1 MLPAIRSLR
10 AELPHPPTSKWGA
23 SSAYI
28 RSRSAHSAV
37 GFNPRV
43 YEHARL
49 MRVRYDFLYKP
60 IPAFAVGALDV
71 IAKSVFLN
79 IRNRVLQV
87 ALLFMEEGLPIGDE
101 ELHIANLWAVDRGVI
116 DFVQNAVRQGEP
128 DTAGG

>member
-1 MLPAIRSLR
+1 MPAIRSRR

-28 RSRSAHSAV
+28 RSRAAHSAAASSRV
-37 GFNPRV
+37 V

-71 IAKSVFLN
+71 IAESVFLN
-79 IRNRVLQV
+79 VRNRALQI
-87 ALLFMEEGLPIGDE
+87 ALLFVEEGFPIRDE
-101 ELHIANLWAVDRGVI
+101 ELHIANLWAVDGGII

-128 DTAGG
+128 DTAAS